1 MQMDSLSRTFRIQ
14 KRDFTNAGNA
24 AISVKK
30 ILKSLSLSAC
40 VIRKV
45 SICGYE
51 GEMNVV
57 MHAATDGILE
67 FEITEKKI
75 YLTVSDEGP
84 GIEDIETA
92 MQKGY
97 STASDEFR
105 EMGFGAGMGL
115 YNIRENAD
123 SMNIDSTIG
132 AGTVIRM
139 EFNTGG

>member
-1 MQMDSLSRTFRIQ
+1 MASLSRTFRIQ

-24 AISVKK
+24 SISVKK
-30 ILKSLSLSAC
+30 LLKSLNLSAC

-57 MHAATDGILE
+57 MHATTDGVLE
-67 FEITEKKI
+67 LELTERNI
-75 YLTVSDEGP
+75 RLTVSDKGP

-123 SMNIDSTIG
+123 FLHIDSTPG
-132 AGTVIRM
+132 TGTVIRM
-139 EFNTGG
+139 EFRTRG